1 MSSAASSTGSP
12 RPKRRRRRPA
22 RSCEQCRRRKIRCD
36 MGQPCNG
43 CVRARVSMECSYRDG
58 GSGDAAAVPAKNR
71 ELASAETRPEAGEG
85 VGASG
90 RRRAAARPALVG
102 DYLRAQIPRQPP
114 RPETGDDVPSTN
126 QESSLLNNPPPSQ
139 PLVSSSASSSTCIPP
154 HTPRLRHV
162 PEKTKLFGQTH
173 WLHTAERFPISGS
186 FHPVQV
192 EPWFN
197 DAKADL
203 IEALQEARN
212 FRFALKKQNAANLEQ
227 PIRDLRETLPVKETC
242 DDLIRCYLRTFEPM
256 YRIIHV
262 PSFWN
267 EYSQV
272 WVGEHASTLQ
282 PVFLVK
288 LTLMLALGTTF
299 KEVSDDA
306 EANHLW
312 RLAQTW
318 IQNAQWW
325 LTGPSEK
332 TTYNLDGLQVFC
344 LLILARQTTFNCR
357 GATSW
362 LSSGSLLRA
371 AITMGLHRNPKLFP
385 GLSLYQREIRAR
397 LWTTVLELSAQCC
410 LDLGLPLNLSDVDYD
425 ACSPSNYNDPD
436 LESGSEPTPKPLDTP
451 TDSSLQVLLAQSL
464 PLRVEVIHLL
474 NDFRHQQSYEKALDI
489 GTKLRTACRDVAA
502 FFHSRKVTDSSF
514 ADTCSLRPNVFHR
527 KLMDIQLRR
536 FIMFL
541 HRDFMLQA
549 RTDPRFYLS
558 RKICVEAALV
568 IASSDKGAD
577 LNQPLQLWEDTW
589 RLALVGR
596 GLFKCSLSFDA
607 MLILSLEVITQLQ
620 DEAALSYEADVLDEM
635 AKATRA
641 PLIQVIENM
650 QEQLTQLIAR
660 GNTSLKRLLFVNAHL
675 TQIRALE
682 SGQPMKQAVYEAHA
696 QTLRNCV
703 AVLRETTAGATP
715 QESMATADTLSTD
728 FFPPEFFSA
737 ENPMEWDIS
746 SLLGIPT
753 MSRDGQAQ
761 WPVSY

>member
-1 MSSAASSTGSP
+1 MHGVVVSQKLGLNKLGGKVRHFKPLTYIHLGAHIPDRLIFQTGLNFP

-22 RSCEQCRRRKIRCD
+22 KSCEQCRRRKIRCD
-36 MGQPCNG
+36 LGQPCNG

-58 GSGDAAAVPAKNR
+58 SSGDAAAVPAKSR
-71 ELASAETRPEAGEG
+71 ELASTETHPEAGEEVVIPRQPSRPEAG
-85 VGASG
+85 
-90 RRRAAARPALVG
+90 
-102 DYLRAQIPRQPP
+102 
-114 RPETGDDVPSTN
+114 DDVPLTN
-126 QESSLLNNPPPSQ
+126 QESLLLSNASPSQ
-139 PLVSSSASSSTCIPP
+139 PLVSAPASSSTCIPP

-203 IEALQEARN
+203 IETLQEARN
-212 FRFALKKQNAANLEQ
+212 LRFALKKQNAANLEQ

-288 LTLMLALGTTF
+288 LSLILAIGTTF

-344 LLILARQTTFNCR
+344 LLLLARQTTFNCR

-397 LWTTVLELSAQCC
+397 LWTTVLELSVQCC
-410 LDLGLPLNLSDVDYD
+410 LDLGLPLNFSDIDYD
-425 ACSPSNYNDPD
+425 ACSPSNYDDPD
-436 LESGSEPTPKPLDTP
+436 LDSGSEPTPKPMDTP
-451 TDSSLQVLLAQSL
+451 TDSSLQIMLAQSL
-464 PLRVEVIHLL
+464 PLRVEVIRLL
-474 NDFRHQQSYEKALDI
+474 NDFRHQQSYEKALEI
-489 GTKLRTACRDVAA
+489 GTKLRKACRDVAA
-502 FFHSRKVTDSSF
+502 FFHSSKVTDGSF
-514 ADTCSLRPNVFHR
+514 ADTCGLRPNMFHR
-527 KLMDIQLRR
+527 KLMDNQLRR

-549 RTDPRFYLS
+549 RADPRFYLS

-568 IASSDKGAD
+568 IASSDKGAN
-577 LNQPLQLWEDTW
+577 LNQPLQRWEDTW

-596 GLFKCSLSFDA
+596 GLFKCSLNFDA

-620 DEAALSYEADVLDEM
+620 DEAAPSYEADVLGEM
-635 AKATRA
+635 AKAGRA
-641 PLIQVIENM
+641 PLIQVLESM

-715 QESMATADTLSTD
+715 QDSKEKVPREGVPRHIA
-728 FFPPEFFSA
+728 
-737 ENPMEWDIS
+737 N
-746 SLLGIPT
+746 
-753 MSRDGQAQ
+753 
-761 WPVSY
+761 